1 MPTDPP
7 GSVAGVL
14 LAAGSSVRMGR
25 NKLLFA
31 FNGETIVRRAARRAL
46 AVLDPVV
53 VVLGHEPDRIRA
65 ELAGL
70 PCLTT
75 VNPDHAQGIHASVR
89 AGLAA
94 LPPEVEAAVV
104 LLADMPLV
112 TSAMIAEIVDRYRQS
127 SAPLVISQY
136 GDAIAPPHLY
146 ARSLFADLAQAEG
159 CGKQVIRR
167 HRAEAA
173 VLSWPDAALADLDV
187 PADRDRVEALLA
199 TES

>member
-1 MPTDPP
+1 VPTDPP

-25 NKLLFA
+25 NKLLLA
-31 FNGETIVRRAARRAL
+31 FNGETIVRRAVRCAL
-46 AVLDPVV
+46 A
-53 VVLGHEPDRIRA
+53 
-65 ELAGL
+65 
-70 PCLTT
+70 
-75 VNPDHAQGIHASVR
+75 
-89 AGLAA
+89 
-94 LPPEVEAAVV
+94 VEAAVV

-112 TSAMIAEIVDRYRQS
+112 TSAMIAEVVDRYRQS
-127 SAPLVISQY
+127 GAPLVISQY

-146 ARSLFADLAQAEG
+146 ARSLFPDLAQAEG

-167 HRAEAA
+167 HRAEAV
-173 VLSWPDAALADLDV
+173 VLLWPDTALTDLDV